1 MQPTVTVSLV
11 EAAQRLNVSRATI
24 YRLIRSDELRT
35 LKVRRRRLVR
45 VEELDRFAARMER
58 QASH

>member
-1 MQPTVTVSLV
+1 MQPNVTVSLV

-35 LKVRRRRLVR
+35 LKVRRRRLIR
-45 VEELDRFAARMER
+45 VEELDRFASRMER

>member
-1 MQPTVTVSLV
+1 MQPNVTVSLV

-45 VEELDRFAARMER
+45 VEELDRFASRMER

>member
-24 YRLIRSDELRT
+24 YRLIRTDELRT

>member
-1 MQPTVTVSLV
+1 MSTPEVTVSLV

-24 YRLIRSDELRT
+24 YRLIRTDELRT

-45 VEELDRFAARMER
+45 VEEINRFAARMER
-58 QASH
+58 ASN